1 MTGEQNKDIF
11 VHTSHTEM
19 KEEQGDVVLNQ
30 ELALRILEGG
40 ETKSHFKKKKKIS
53 KILCS

>member
-30 ELALRILEGG
+30 QLALRILEGG
-40 ETKSHFKKKKKIS
+40 ETKSHFKKKKNQ
-53 KILCS
+53 